1 MSTPMTVFYSD
12 PVAVLRLVRYLPCF
26 FDINVTTCMEIVRP
40 PTSAFLDARRLLKV
54 EDEWPFN
61 LIRQGKYRM
70 GWCEVRYCRAIAIL
84 NPDTPSDM
92 RECLVMAEQEAVVLR
107 GIHMTRAMQDE
118 MLTRTFPPLPVL
130 DDLLRKENACYQL
143 RHIQNR
149 ERLHQIMD
157 LREIL
162 HLMVDLPVKH
172 LCTHVLRMS
181 NHSLMEV
188 RKTTDFAYRWPLLTM
203 GGERSKEVARQREAA
218 LAELNP
224 KSYKAKVL
232 RDATRAAN
240 TLSAQPAPRRRRPA
254 PKKKQAPEAEVQAV
268 QQEVQADYS
277 VQQQEVQQEEEIIE
291 PLPPV
296 EPLVDMML
304 QTMAD
309 MTNVTGMAG
318 MEEFTSTHKYEGD
331 IDDLHFFDN
340 FEFSAS
346 QEEERQYWEA
356 LGTKDDDEL

>member
-1 MSTPMTVFYSD
+1 
-12 PVAVLRLVRYLPCF
+12 
-26 FDINVTTCMEIVRP
+26 
-40 PTSAFLDARRLLKV
+40 
-54 EDEWPFN
+54 
-61 LIRQGKYRM
+61 
-70 GWCEVRYCRAIAIL
+70 
-84 NPDTPSDM
+84 
-92 RECLVMAEQEAVVLR
+92 
-107 GIHMTRAMQDE
+107 
-118 MLTRTFPPLPVL
+118 
-130 DDLLRKENACYQL
+130 
-143 RHIQNR
+143 
-149 ERLHQIMD
+149 
-157 LREIL
+157 
-162 HLMVDLPVKH
+162 
-172 LCTHVLRMS
+172 
-181 NHSLMEV
+181 
-188 RKTTDFAYRWPLLTM
+188 
-203 GGERSKEVARQREAA
+203 
-218 LAELNP
+218 
-224 KSYKAKVL
+224 VL

-277 VQQQEVQQEEEIIE
+277 AQQQEVQQEEGIIE

-309 MTNVTGMAG
+309 MTDMTGMAG